1 MFLILHLSKEGYLT
15 SVACEEGLTRMFCL
29 QGGGVVKVQIKV
41 HIGNFVYLQI
51 GKRQNIGVC
60 LHSLYRVFKFSKFSF
75 FGHMTGYSCMIST
88 LPFVSWSSMTL
99 EQSFQSQYIIIIR

>member
-41 HIGNFVYLQI
+41 HIGHFVYIYKLVNVKI
-51 GKRQNIGVC
+51 LGMS
-60 LHSLYRVFKFSKFSF
+60 SLFVLVESL
-75 FGHMTGYSCMIST
+75 ST
-88 LPFVSWSSMTL
+88 K
-99 EQSFQSQYIIIIR
+99 